1 MSTILVVDDNPSM
14 RESLGILLETQGY
27 EIKLAEDGVVAK
39 KMIDS
44 YEFDVILTDL
54 RMGEVDGLQ
63 VLKYSQEKRPDTQ
76 VIVVTAHGTIQ
87 TAVEATRLGAYDYIT
102 TPCENEEILIR
113 IENALERRNL
123 KKEVGE
129 LKEKIKGKKIGD
141 RILFTSDKMK
151 RIMELVEKV
160 ADTNASV
167 LILGESGTGK
177 ELLAK
182 YLHYKSRRKDKPFIA
197 LNCAAI
203 PETLLEAE
211 LFGIE
216 KGVAT
221 GVSSRQGKFELANGG
236 TILLDEIGDMSIL
249 TQSKVLRIL
258 NDQEFQRVGGK
269 EDIKVDVRIIAATN
283 KDLLDDSN
291 SGKFRD
297 DLYYRLNVVSVNLP
311 PLRER
316 KEDIPLLTKYFI
328 EKSAANFDKNV
339 KNINKKAVNMLEI
352 YDWPGNIRQLENA
365 CARAVILAEENT
377 ITTSDLP
384 AYINDTSI
392 LGPSQLFDSNKGEI
406 LSLKE
411 MEKRYIQFVL
421 KKFEGNKTQ
430 CAKSLGIGRNTLY
443 EKIKEY
449 ELEN

>member
-1 MSTILVVDDNPSM
+1 MSKILVVDDNPSM
-14 RESLGILLETQGY
+14 RESLEILLESRGY
-27 EIKLAEDGVVAK
+27 EVELAEDGSAAK
-39 KMIDS
+39 RMIDN
-44 YEFDVILTDL
+44 YEYDVILTDL
-54 RMGEVDGLQ
+54 RMGEIGGLQ
-63 VLKYSQEKRPDTQ
+63 VLKHSQEKHTETE

-102 TPCENEEILIR
+102 TPCENEEILLR
-113 IENALERRNL
+113 IEKALERRNL

-129 LKEKIKGKKIGD
+129 LKEKIKKKKISD
-141 RILFTSDKMK
+141 RILFASDKMK
-151 RIMELVEKV
+151 KIMELVEKV

-177 ELLAK
+177 ELLSK
-182 YLHYKSRRKDKPFIA
+182 YVHNKSKRKDKPFIA

-203 PETLLEAE
+203 PETLLETE

-221 GVSSRQGKFELANGG
+221 GVGSRQGKFELANKG
-236 TILLDEIGDMSIL
+236 TIFLDEIGDMSLL
-249 TQSKVLRIL
+249 TQSKVLRVL

-283 KDLLDDSN
+283 KDLLADSN

-316 KEDIPLLTKYFI
+316 KEDIPLLTKYFL
-328 EKSAANFDKNV
+328 EKSSINFEKNV
-339 KNINKKAVNMLEI
+339 KHIDKKAVAMLEA

-365 CARAVILAEENT
+365 CARAVILSDGDT
-377 ITTSDLP
+377 ISDSDLP
-384 AYINDTSI
+384 SYINDSNKN
-392 LGPSQLFDSNKGEI
+392 PSSVFDSNEDEI
-406 LSLKE
+406 LTLRE
-411 MEKRYIQFVL
+411 MEKRYIQFIL
-421 KKFEGNKTQ
+421 QKSEGNKTQ
-430 CAKSLGIGRNTLY
+430 CAKFLGIGRNTLY